1 MTRHRADIAIIGGG
15 ITGSATAY
23 ALATSGFPGTITVIE
38 RDPTYST
45 ASTTLSVGGIRQ
57 QFSTP
62 ENIQLSRVTREMV
75 DNLEATF
82 GPGADIAFRG
92 QGYLLLASDAG
103 RSVLEDNVAIQHAE
117 GAATKLLDTETLKA
131 RYPWLNTQGL
141 ALGATGAP
149 GIEGWCDPAS
159 LLALF
164 RKAAIANGVTYL
176 ADTVVGINKSAGSA
190 CSLELASGDALG
202 LNVAVN
208 AAGAWSGDIAS
219 LVGIEIPVE
228 PRKRFV
234 YVIDCRDP
242 PAGLRDAPLTVL
254 PEGIYFR
261 PEGRLFI
268 CGRSPDNAEE
278 PTDLDLETIDH
289 NFFEERVWPGLAAR
303 VPAFEAIKIVN
314 AWAGYYDFN
323 TFDHNAIL
331 GPHPDLANFHM
342 ITGFSGHGIQQA
354 AAAGRAISELI
365 MYGRFTT
372 LDLTRFA
379 TTRILDGKPIHER
392 NVI

>member
-15 ITGSATAY
+15 IMGSATAH
-23 ALATSGFPGTITVIE
+23 ALATGGFPGTITVIE

-45 ASTTLSVGGIRQ
+45 ASTTLSVGGIRL

-62 ENIQLSRVTREMV
+62 ENIQLSKVTRTLI

-82 GPGADIAFRG
+82 GPGADIAFRD

-103 RSVLEDNVAIQHAE
+103 RAVLEDNVAIQHTE
-117 GAATKLLDTETLKA
+117 GAATELLDTDTLEA
-131 RYPWLNTQGL
+131 RHPWLNTQGL

-149 GIEGWCDPAS
+149 GVEGWCDPAS

-164 RKAAIANGVTYL
+164 RKTAIASGVTYL
-176 ADTVVGINKSAGSA
+176 TDTVVGINQSARVA
-190 CSLELASGDALG
+190 CSLELASGNALAFDI
-202 LNVAVN
+202 AVN
-208 AAGAWSGDIAS
+208 AAGAWAGDVAR
-219 LVGIEIPVE
+219 LAGIEIPIE
-228 PRKRFV
+228 PRKRYV
-234 YVIDCRDP
+234 YVIDCREP

-254 PEGIYFR
+254 SEGIYFR

-268 CGRSPDNAEE
+268 CGRSPDSAEE
-278 PTDLDLETIDH
+278 PTDLDLEAIDH
-289 NFFEERVWPGLAAR
+289 NFFEQRVWPGLAAR

-314 AWAGYYDFN
+314 AWAGHYDFN

-331 GPHPDLANFHM
+331 GPHPDLANIHM

-365 MYGRFTT
+365 MHGRFTT

-379 TTRILDGKPIHER
+379 TARIPDGKPLHER